1 MAKKDKK
8 KKGGSGVVSIN
19 PDTFASTSL
28 ADNVTGV
35 IRKARVEPFDY
46 RGRAAEYGWCLSVRV
61 EVEPDE
67 NSEWTDYVIEGYK
80 ATSNLDDFLPG
91 DEDGNP
97 VDVDAWEP
105 EGDGSSLEGYSNI
118 EDVQGVTFVRV
129 GKNESKVLGK
139 GTNFAFFLNK
149 LIDAGFLKY
158 REFTGNVAEALEGL
172 HVSMVRIDPPERKG
186 LEANKNKQILV
197 VERILGVEGEKS
209 SKKSKKSRD
218 EDEEEEEE
226 IRVVKKKAKASA
238 AAEEAEEDEDE
249 DEDEEEEA
257 TTTKKKGGGGG
268 DLEDRV
274 VEAVEEVLE
283 GKTMMRPKVAT
294 KIVKMFKS
302 GEKTKVMAI
311 LGNDDWVADDDRP
324 WEYDE
329 DDDTMSMEED
339 EE

>member
-67 NSEWTDYVIEGYK
+67 NSEWTDYVIEPYK

-105 EGDGSSLEGYSNI
+105 EGDGSSAEGYSNI

-209 SKKSKKSRD
+209 SKKSKKSL
-218 EDEEEEEE
+218 DEEEEEE
-226 IRVVKKKAKASA
+226 EVTTVKKKAKSRA
-238 AAEEAEEDEDE
+238 AVEEDEDE
-249 DEDEEEEA
+249 DEDEDEEA
-257 TTTKKKGGGGG
+257 TTAKKKGGGS
-268 DLEDRV
+268 DLEER
-274 VEAVEEVLE
+274 VEEEVTELLE
-283 GKTMMRPKVAT
+283 GKSMGRVKLTTKV
-294 KIVKMFKS
+294 VKVFKGS
-302 GEKTKVMAI
+302 EKTKVMA
-311 LGNDDWVADDDRP
+311 LLDDDEWVADDERP

-329 DDDTMSMEED
+329 DDDTMSMEDED